1 MTEALSKA
9 AAALGLTDDSQC
21 THQLPIENVTH
32 SIIALEK
39 VYVDEV
45 NGVDETG
52 KGTSSAPYKT
62 PLHAALQAGGLD
74 KIFLMIKKEGSDE
87 YAEIAKS
94 ASKKL
99 QKTIDGI
106 RKKEAKA
113 ASSAAAAAA
122 AASREIENE
131 EEKIEEDPSLPKA
144 EKIKIRQATEK
155 RGVRVVV
162 RGWVATVRVQ
172 SRKLVFLD
180 LRDGSDLYLQCVLT
194 GKLVCPA
201 FFLANR
207 RLKVAQSK
215 KSRLKQPLP
224 STARSL
230 L

>member
-1 MTEALSKA
+1 MIRNVSI
-9 AAALGLTDDSQC
+9 
-21 THQLPIENVTH
+21 PIGNVTH
-32 SIIALEK
+32 SIVALEK

-62 PLHAALQAGGLD
+62 PLYAALQAGGLD

-122 AASREIENE
+122 ASASREAENE
-131 EEKIEEDPSLPKA
+131 EEKIEEDPSLPRA
-144 EKIKIRQATEK
+144 EKIKIRQAAEK
-155 RGVRVVV
+155 REVRVVV

-194 GKLVCPA
+194 GKLVHSP
-201 FFLANR
+201 FTFLANR

-215 KSRLKQPLP
+215 KSRSKQLLQ

-230 L
+230 R